1 MKRIIFLILRSIY
14 ISPIW
19 FLRICRYAKN
29 ADKYTEKERFD
40 MLRNVVFG
48 VNKAGRI
55 KINVFGLEN
64 LPKENGYIMFP
75 NHQGLFDVLMM
86 LESHERPF
94 SAVLK
99 KEMEKN
105 FFVNRVVKVL
115 KAQYI
120 DRDDVRQSMKVIMQM
135 TKEVKEGR
143 NYVIFPEGTRSRNGN
158 NTIEFK
164 GGSFKSATNAK
175 CPIVPVALIDSYK
188 VFDTNS
194 IKKQE
199 VSIYY
204 LEPMYYEEYKDL
216 KTNEI
221 AEIVRDRIQNKIN
234 EIAIDK

>member
-19 FLRICRYAKN
+19 YLQICWYARK
-29 ADKYTEKERFD
+29 ADKYTEIERFKL
-40 MLRNVVFG
+40 LRKVVLG

-55 KINVFGLEN
+55 KVNVFGLEN

-86 LESHERPF
+86 IESHERPF

-99 KEMEKN
+99 IEMKKN
-105 FFVNRVVKVL
+105 FFLKRIVKIM

-143 NYVIFPEGTRSRNGN
+143 NYVIFPEGTRSKLGN
-158 NTIEFK
+158 KTIEFK
-164 GGSFKSATNAK
+164 GGSFKSATNAR

-221 AEIVRDRIQNKIN
+221 AEMVRKKIQNKIDEN
-234 EIAIDK
+234 CN

>member
-19 FLRICRYAKN
+19 FLRICKYAKK
-29 ADKYTEKERFD
+29 ADKYTEKQRYD
-40 MLRNVVFG
+40 MLRNVVLG

-55 KINVFGLEN
+55 KVNVFGLDN
-64 LPKENGYIMFP
+64 LPKENGYVMFP

-86 LESHERPF
+86 IESNENPF
-94 SAVLK
+94 TAVLK
-99 KEMEKN
+99 IEMKDN
-105 FFVNRVVKVL
+105 FFIKRVVKVL

-120 DRDDVRQSMKVIMQM
+120 DRDDVRQSIKVIKQM
-135 TKEVKEGR
+135 TEEVKEGR
-143 NYVIFPEGTRSRNGN
+143 NYVIFAEGTRSKNGN
-158 NTIEFK
+158 NTNDFK

-175 CPIVPVALIDSYK
+175 CPIVPVALIDSFK

-199 VSIYY
+199 VSIHY
-204 LEPMYYEEYKDL
+204 LEPILYEEYKDL

-221 AEIVRDRIQNKIN
+221 AEIVRKRIQNKIN
-234 EIAIDK
+234 EITIDK